1 MFHWSK
7 EDLSVE
13 NSRAPENYRKHGDRG
28 NGGWTTKR
36 SFQGLVRR
44 LLHAIMTQDT
54 FTVVSKYLLYCTKS
68 VPIQINLHS
77 ANLIFSSMYSLLR
90 TIKTKWVV
98 IVQQRVKGKTTKVR
112 QNGRCFLWE

>member
-13 NSRAPENYRKHGDRG
+13 NSQAPEKYRKRGDRG